1 MDFDA
6 AGKVS
11 LGHVYD
17 QPDPRSYFRT
27 LGALGY
33 RLPQLAKP
41 YFSKIID
48 ECQESRP
55 DRRLRVLDVG
65 CSYGVN
71 AALLKLDV
79 AMDELYDRYAG
90 EIGRAVGDP
99 GGGHQDRD
107 RGSVGGQLTA
117 APTATEATG
126 TTGLAA
132 DPRTRATLV
141 ASDRALTTARGG
153 ATDIEVIG
161 LDASGPALAYALDA
175 GFLDDALHADLES
188 REPTEPERARLAG
201 VDLVISTGCLGYVTG
216 RTLTRIVTAAT
227 SSDAAAEPDA
237 AAGGGGP
244 GLPWMAHFTLRMF
257 PFDPIAETLA
267 GFGYQTVAVDRL
279 FEQRR
284 FASPQERDQV
294 LATLAGVGV
303 DPRRLEADGWLY
315 AQLFI
320 SRPPE
325 SL

>member
-11 LGHVYD
+11 LAHVYD
-17 QPDPRSYFRT
+17 QPDPRSYFST
-27 LGALGY
+27 LRALDY

-41 YFSKIID
+41 YFAKIID

-55 DRRLRVLDVG
+55 GRRLRVLDVG
-65 CSYGVN
+65 SSYGVN
-71 AALLKLDV
+71 AALLKLDL

-90 EIGRAVGDP
+90 EIGRTVGHP
-99 GGGHQDRD
+99 GGNGQGRD
-107 RGSVGGQLTA
+107 GGSVDGRMTA
-117 APTATEATG
+117 APEAAGT

-132 DPRTRATLV
+132 DPRTRAMLV
-141 ASDRALTTARGG
+141 ASDQALTTARGG
-153 ATDIEVIG
+153 AIDIEVIG

-188 REPTEPERARLAG
+188 RELTEPERARLAG
-201 VDLVISTGCLGYVTG
+201 VDLVISTGCLGYVTD
-216 RTLTRIVTAAT
+216 RTLTQIVTAAT
-227 SSDAAAEPDA
+227 SPDAVAGPYAAAAD
-237 AAGGGGP
+237 GRP

-279 FEQRR
+279 FEQRQ
-284 FASPQERDQV
+284 FASPQEHDQV
-294 LATLAGVGV
+294 LATLSAVGV
-303 DPRRLEADGWLY
+303 DPHGLEADGWLY

>member
-6 AGKVS
+6 TGKVS

-17 QPDPRSYFRT
+17 QPDPRAYFST
-27 LGALGY
+27 LHALDY

-55 DRRLRVLDVG
+55 DRPLRVLDVG

-71 AALLKLDV
+71 AALLKFDV
-79 AMDELYDRYAG
+79 AMEDLYERYAG
-90 EIGRAVGDP
+90 EIGQAA
-99 GGGHQDRD
+99 GGPAGSEQDRD
-107 RGSVGGQLTA
+107 RESGGSRTS
-117 APTATEATG
+117 TATA

-141 ASDRALTTARGG
+141 ASDRELAMARDGV
-153 ATDIEVIG
+153 TDIEVIG
-161 LDASGPALAYALDA
+161 LDVSGPALDYALDT
-175 GFLDDALHADLES
+175 GFLDDGLHADLES
-188 REPTEPERARLAG
+188 RELTEPERARLSN

-216 RTLTRIVTAAT
+216 RTLTRIVR
-227 SSDAAAEPDA
+227 
-237 AAGGGGP
+237 AAGP
-244 GLPWMAHFTLRMF
+244 NLPWMAHFTLRMF
-257 PFDPIAETLA
+257 PFDPIEETLA
-267 GFGYQTVAVDRL
+267 EFGYQTVAVDRL

-284 FASPQERDQV
+284 FASSQERDQV
-294 LATLAGVGV
+294 LATLAKVGV
-303 DPRRLEADGWLY
+303 DPSGVEAEGWLY

-325 SL
+325 SPLDIRSL

>member
-6 AGKVS
+6 TGKVS
-11 LGHVYD
+11 LEHVYN
-17 QPDPRSYFRT
+17 QPDPRAYFRT
-27 LGALGY
+27 LRALDY

-41 YFSKIID
+41 YFAKVID

-65 CSYGVN
+65 CSYGIN

-79 AMDELYDRYAG
+79 AMDDLYERYAHPRS
-90 EIGRAVGDP
+90 RA
-99 GGGHQDRD
+99 
-107 RGSVGGQLTA
+107 A
-117 APTATEATG
+117 
-126 TTGLAA
+126 
-132 DPRTRATLV
+132 LV
-141 ASDRALTTARGG
+141 AGDRALATARGG

-161 LDASGPALAYALDA
+161 LDVSGPAVAYALDA

-188 REPTEPERARLAG
+188 RELTESERARLAG
-201 VDLVISTGCLGYVTG
+201 VDLVISTGCLGYVTD
-216 RTLTRIVTAAT
+216 RTLTQIVTAAA
-227 SSDAAAEPDA
+227 SPDPA
-237 AAGGGGP
+237 PGPDETAGRGGP
-244 GLPWMAHFTLRMF
+244 ALPWMAHFTLRMF

-267 GFGYQTVAVDRL
+267 GFGYRTEAVDRL

-294 LATLAGVGV
+294 LTTLGGVGV
-303 DPRRLEADGWLY
+303 DPRGLEAEGSLY

-325 SL
+325 FSPGIRSW

>member
-1 MDFDA
+1 MKFDA
-6 AGKVS
+6 VGKVS
-11 LGHVYD
+11 LEHVYN
-17 QPDPRSYFRT
+17 QPDPRAYFRT
-27 LGALGY
+27 LRALDY

-41 YFSKIID
+41 YFSKIMD
-48 ECQESRP
+48 ECRESRP

-71 AALLKLDV
+71 AALLKFDV
-79 AMDELYDRYAG
+79 AIDELYDRYAG
-90 EIGRAVGDP
+90 EIGRAVDEP
-99 GGGHQDRD
+99 GGSHQDHD
-107 RGSVGGQLTA
+107 RGSVDG
-117 APTATEATG
+117 PTPAATG

-141 ASDRALTTARGG
+141 ASDRALATARGG
-153 ATDIEVIG
+153 VTDLEVIG
-161 LDASGPALAYALDA
+161 LDAAGPALAYALDA

-216 RTLTRIVTAAT
+216 RTLSRIVTAAAGP
-227 SSDAAAEPDA
+227 DAAPGSGE

-267 GFGYQTVAVDRL
+267 GFGYQTVAVDRF

-284 FASPQERDQV
+284 FASRRERDQV
-294 LATLAGVGV
+294 LTTLAGIGV
-303 DPRRLEADGWLY
+303 DPRGLEADGWLY

-325 SL
+325 FPLDIRSL

>member
-6 AGKVS
+6 TGKVS
-11 LGHVYD
+11 LEHVYN
-17 QPDPRSYFRT
+17 QPDPRAYFRT
-27 LGALGY
+27 LRTLDY

-48 ECQESRP
+48 ECQETRP
-55 DRRLRVLDVG
+55 DQRLRVLDVG

-71 AALLKLDV
+71 AALLKFDV
-79 AMDELYDRYAG
+79 AMDDLYDRYAG
-90 EIGRAVGDP
+90 EDSLAVD
-99 GGGHQDRD
+99 
-107 RGSVGGQLTA
+107 A
-117 APTATEATG
+117 N
-126 TTGLAA
+126 
-132 DPRTRATLV
+132 TRAALV
-141 ASDRALTTARGG
+141 ARDRALATARDG
-153 ATDIEVIG
+153 ATDIEVVG
-161 LDASGPALAYALDA
+161 LDASGPALSYALDA

-188 REPTEPERARLAG
+188 RDPTEPERARLAG

-227 SSDAAAEPDA
+227 GGSAAPGPGET
-237 AAGGGGP
+237 AGGGRP

-267 GFGYQTVAVDRL
+267 GFGYQTVAVDRM

-303 DPRRLEADGWLY
+303 DPRGLEADGWLY

-325 SL
+325 SR